1 MPQPQQ
7 RWLAV
12 KDWRLPIAAAVAL
25 AYAAIAGGELAY
37 TLFYI
42 LAGVVTLS
50 YYWAS
55 RIHRDLHCLYD
66 LDKNRMSRD
75 DVVTLTLRLDNE
87 GILAVPWA
95 VATDQSTFRDP
106 DADWTFAA
114 TIPMAS
120 SRLLKQELPIKR
132 RGRYRL
138 GPVSITAGDP
148 FGIFAIHK
156 VTAGHKVITVYP
168 RATPVRAVGTP
179 LRQPFGNSPTDLKSF
194 ADPSNLAE
202 IRPYAVGD
210 NPKHIHWPTSARLQ
224 QLHVREFELTATGSV
239 YLVLDLGAAAYS
251 NLDSPFAAQETAI
264 DLAAGLGVDLLRQGL
279 EVGLIAEGLN
289 KGWSLR
295 PARGMTQ
302 QHHLVEQLVGVTVDS
317 HIPLNRVLEQ
327 KAVSHAR
334 VTLLIITASLTP
346 ALVQSLRGWMRR
358 GSGVGLFM
366 IDEGGASVGGT
377 PVTVAKPGLPFPAWR
392 VSSAT
397 RGATFTFDIR
407 RRGLR
412 HGS

>member
-1 MPQPQQ
+1 MAQPKQ
-7 RWLAV
+7 RWLTV
-12 KDWRLPIAAAVAL
+12 RDWRLPIAATVAL

-50 YYWAS
+50 YFWVS

-224 QLHVREFELTATGSV
+224 QLHVREFELMKMAQALAGFHRRDHV
-239 YLVLDLGAAAYS
+239 LPDDVQEMLPLV
-251 NLDSPFAAQETAI
+251 F
-264 DLAAGLGVDLLRQGL
+264 R
-279 EVGLIAEGLN
+279 
-289 KGWSLR
+289 
-295 PARGMTQ
+295 
-302 QHHLVEQLVGVTVDS
+302 H
-317 HIPLNRVLEQ
+317 RV
-327 KAVSHAR
+327 V
-334 VTLLIITASLTP
+334 LTP
-346 ALVQSLRGWMRR
+346 EATWEKEPVEDIIAALVRR
-358 GSGVGLFM
+358 VRAPV
-366 IDEGGASVGGT
+366 ASVS
-377 PVTVAKPGLPFPAWR
+377 R
-392 VSSAT
+392 
-397 RGATFTFDIR
+397 
-407 RRGLR
+407 
-412 HGS
+412 